1 MKRCVELTNIGGDYC
16 GMGPLENFPD
26 METEVDGQSRASND
40 VWINEKDLPGTL
52 QDAWNAV
59 RAFHIAFGHPA
70 PEKPEKQHILRAAK
84 RAEWIDEELDELVG
98 AQDITEQADAYLDII
113 YFALGGLVELGI
125 EPSAIFDMVQRA
137 NMAKLGPDG
146 KPIYHPDGKVKKPE
160 GWVAPDDAIRA
171 HIEGLME

>member
-1 MKRCVELTNIGGDYC
+1 MN
-16 GMGPLENFPD
+16 
-26 METEVDGQSRASND
+26 
-40 VWINEKDLPGTL
+40 GTL
-52 QDAWNAV
+52 QAAWEAV

-171 HIEGLME
+171 HIEGLMK